1 MPAARGRRVGK
12 RLVEFRFVRCAN
24 YCPAVGS
31 LSARCVLGAQTALT
45 PLTSTACT
53 QHSAVALAERH
64 RPPPEA
70 RMVVEEMTC
79 RLCFGEADDGPPVQP
94 CACRGSAKWIHKHRL
109 KKWRRTSPKEDAAYR
124 CGQQPVK
131 TASLAIDQL
140 QLVVTLTGFWDS
152 CTHVP
157 KATTPRVRK
166 NSAELDMPP
175 RLTRQRTSDTPLLML
190 ATPPPVQRTGL
201 SKDMGTVSVT
211 PPTDTRICSKLE
223 ARSPVAL
230 PPKSYPLDPAPVLHL
245 ALNALAPLTQAEIQG
260 VASKLPMA
268 ARAAAARAAAGR
280 TAASLEAAAG
290 RAAAGG

>member
-1 MPAARGRRVGK
+1 MSRSQKMAIQPQCTRAVPSAKLSAHEPVSRPSTRRV
-12 RLVEFRFVRCAN
+12 FR
-24 YCPAVGS
+24 
-31 LSARCVLGAQTALT
+31 
-45 PLTSTACT
+45 
-53 QHSAVALAERH
+53 
-64 RPPPEA
+64 RPPEK
-70 RMVVEEMTC
+70 VTT
-79 RLCFGEADDGPPVQP
+79 GPYATTYELP
-94 CACRGSAKWIHKHRL
+94 HRV
-109 KKWRRTSPKEDAAYR
+109 RTSSSREDSGSRTNTETWYVAHPDIAMQR
-124 CGQQPVK
+124 PPQLAT
-131 TASLAIDQL
+131 TASN
-140 QLVVTLTGFWDS
+140 S
-152 CTHVP
+152 CTDGP
-157 KATTPRVRK
+157 KATTRVRK

-175 RLTRQRTSDTPLLML
+175 RLTRQRTGDTPLLML

-290 RAAAGG
+290 RAAAGGEQGGNASMNL